1 MSVNEQL
8 SSRSQEPRSNMGE
21 RTGVTRVAGTGEHK
35 YQMTKDRYVG
45 GVDPVSKL
53 RHGQGTYTY
62 TNPFFQY
69 QGEYD

>member
-1 MSVNEQL
+1 
-8 SSRSQEPRSNMGE
+8 MGE